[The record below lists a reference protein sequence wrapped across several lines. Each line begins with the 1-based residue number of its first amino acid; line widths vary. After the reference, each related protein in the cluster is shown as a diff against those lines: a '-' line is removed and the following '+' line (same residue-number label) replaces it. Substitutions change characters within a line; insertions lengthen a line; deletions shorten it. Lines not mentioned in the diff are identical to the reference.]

1 MQKTNSYLESKRP
14 KVNMKRIS
22 LSLLTFLFL
31 LSGLCAAPTKTVWQ
45 IGEKNHSASELALS
59 PDKYKEFLANDFG
72 WEDRFYII
80 GLSSPQKDFPYV
92 LPGPADHWGGTS
104 YTAGIRTHV
113 LNILFGMKEVPETD
127 SWKLIIDLLDT
138 HHELPALFK
147 ITINGKSWK
156 YALPKGSG
164 KSIDGDYSQI
174 KPHTIEIP
182 LNAGVIRKGSNSIAL
197 TSLEGSWILFD
208 DIRLMG
214 PDNAELSEANKSVY
228 LRDVKAADFQTT
240 SPAAQPL
247 LVDIEHL
254 SGHPLLEVEVDGK
267 KILEQRLEKGRYIL
281 EAPMPIVKSPKT
293 SHYILSVDG
302 AILDKGMIRRAPHN
316 TITLADYIDTR
327 MGTAHSRW
335 MIAPGPWMPFSMV
348 KLSPD
353 NQDSGWQSGY
363 DPSFESIGTFSHI
376 HEWTMAGLGI
386 MPANGPLKTEIGSQS
401 SLVKGDNSY
410 RSAID
415 KASEETKVG
424 YYKVDLTDYQIKAEL
439 TATSR
444 CGFQRYT
451 YPQDKDARVMID
463 LKIPS
468 EYDYQIVEGSV
479 KQTGARRIEG
489 FSKQLSKNVW
499 SADADQHYTIY
510 FVIEFNKD
518 IKKFGGWHDHT
529 LWKKDTMTAH
539 YPQRFGCYAEFDTTD
554 HPEVMVRSGIS
565 YVDMAGASNNLSN
578 EITEPFG
585 WNFEAVR
592 KHQSDSW
599 NDILNRVRIYSN
611 DYREKVRFYTN
622 LYRAFC
628 RNTFS
633 DADRRWVDATGNI
646 QKLDDPDAVALGCDA
661 FWNTFWN
668 LNQVWNL
675 IAPEWSSRWV
685 KSQLA
690 MYDANGWLAKGP
702 SGMKYIPVMVAEHEI
717 PLLVSTYQM
726 GIRNY
731 DSEKMFR
738 AIVKMQTTPAQRVA
752 NGFAGNRD
760 LKAYLQHQYVPADK
774 GRFSNTLEYSY
785 DDWTVSQLAKALGK
799 EEYYRTFSDRGNW
812 WRNAINPATGYAQMR
827 YSDGEWEKN
836 FDPFKSGANHHY
848 VEGNA
853 WQLTFFVPQNV
864 PALTEIIGKE
874 RFIDRLSWGFKAS
887 EPWRYNAPG
896 DQYWDFPV
904 VQGNQQSMHFAFLF
918 NWAGQPWQTQRWSR
932 SIIDRY
938 YGFDTSNAYLGDED
952 QGQMSAW
959 LVMAALGLFQTDG
972 GCNAEPIY
980 ELGSPLFEKI
990 KIDLGKHFGRGK
1002 QFIIK
1007 ANNPSR
1013 ENKYIQSAKLT
1024 GKKLD
1029 SFKFPA
1035 KELLKGGTLELEMG
1049 NRPNKNWGIK

>member
-1 MQKTNSYLESKRP
+1 
-14 KVNMKRIS
+14 MKRVP
-22 LSLLTFLFL
+22 LSLFTFLFL

-182 LNAGVIRKGSNSIAL
+182 LNSGVIRKGSNSIAL

-214 PDNAELSEANKSVY
+214 PDNAELNEVNKSVY

-240 SPAAQPL
+240 SPVAQPL

-254 SGHPLLEVEVDGK
+254 SGHPLLEVKVDGK

-281 EAPMPIVKSPKT
+281 EAPMPVVKSPKT
-293 SHYILSVDG
+293 SHYIISADG

-401 SLVKGDNSY
+401 SLVKDANSY

-415 KASEETKVG
+415 KTSEETKVG

-499 SADADQHYTIY
+499 SADADQNYTIY

-529 LWKKDTMTAH
+529 LWETDTMTAH

-585 WNFEAVR
+585 WNFEAVH

-599 NDILNRVRIYSN
+599 NNILNRVRIYSN

-633 DADRRWVDATGNI
+633 DADRRWVDAAGNI

-702 SGMKYIPVMVAEHEI
+702 SGMKYIPVMVGEHEI

-731 DSEKMFR
+731 DAEKMFR

-760 LKAYLQHQYVPADK
+760 LETYLQHQYVPADK

-799 EEYYRTFSDRGNW
+799 EEYYRTFSNRGNW
-812 WRNAINPATGYAQMR
+812 WKNAINPATGYAQMR
-827 YSDGEWEKN
+827 YSNGEWEKN

-853 WQLTFFVPQNV
+853 WQLTFLYLRTFPHSPKLSVKS
-864 PALTEIIGKE
+864 L
-874 RFIDRLSWGFKAS
+874 FIDRLSWGFKAS

-959 LVMAALGLFQTDG
+959 FVMAALGLFQTDG
-972 GCNAEPIY
+972 GCNAEPVY

-1007 ANNPSR
+1007 ASNTSR
-1013 ENKYIQSAKLT
+1013 ENKYIQSAKLN
-1024 GKKLD
+1024 GKKLN

-1049 NRPNKNWGIK
+1049 DRPNKNWGIK

>member
-1 MQKTNSYLESKRP
+1 
-14 KVNMKRIS
+14 MKRIP
-22 LSLLTFLFL
+22 LSLFTFLFL

-138 HHELPALFK
+138 HHEFPALFK

-182 LNAGVIRKGSNSIAL
+182 LNSGVIRKGSNSIAL

-214 PDNAELSEANKSVY
+214 PDNAELNEVNKSVY

-240 SPAAQPL
+240 SPVAQPL

-254 SGHPLLEVEVDGK
+254 SGHPLLEVKVDGK

-281 EAPMPIVKSPKT
+281 EAPMPVVKSPKT
-293 SHYILSVDG
+293 SHYIISADG

-401 SLVKGDNSY
+401 SLVKDANSY

-415 KASEETKVG
+415 KTSEETKVG

-468 EYDYQIVEGSV
+468 EYDYQIVEGSI

-499 SADADQHYTIY
+499 SADADQNYTIY

-529 LWKKDTMTAH
+529 LWETDTMTAS

-578 EITEPFG
+578 EIMEPFG

-599 NDILNRVRIYSN
+599 NNILNRVRIYSN

-633 DADRRWVDATGNI
+633 DADRRWVDAAGNI

-731 DSEKMFR
+731 DAEKMFR

-760 LKAYLQHQYVPADK
+760 LETYLQHQYVPADK

-799 EEYYRTFSDRGNW
+799 EEYYRTFSNRGNW
-812 WRNAINPATGYAQMR
+812 WKNAINPATGYAQMR
-827 YSDGEWEKN
+827 YSNGEWKRTLIRSNQE
-836 FDPFKSGANHHY
+836 
-848 VEGNA
+848 
-853 WQLTFFVPQNV
+853 LT
-864 PALTEIIGKE
+864 II
-874 RFIDRLSWGFKAS
+874 
-887 EPWRYNAPG
+887 
-896 DQYWDFPV
+896 
-904 VQGNQQSMHFAFLF
+904 M
-918 NWAGQPWQTQRWSR
+918 
-932 SIIDRY
+932 
-938 YGFDTSNAYLGDED
+938 
-952 QGQMSAW
+952 
-959 LVMAALGLFQTDG
+959 
-972 GCNAEPIY
+972 
-980 ELGSPLFEKI
+980 
-990 KIDLGKHFGRGK
+990 
-1002 QFIIK
+1002 
-1007 ANNPSR
+1007 
-1013 ENKYIQSAKLT
+1013 
-1024 GKKLD
+1024 
-1029 SFKFPA
+1029 
-1035 KELLKGGTLELEMG
+1035 
-1049 NRPNKNWGIK
+1049 

>member
-1 MQKTNSYLESKRP
+1 
-14 KVNMKRIS
+14 MKRIP
-22 LSLLTFLFL
+22 LSLFTFLFL

-214 PDNAELSEANKSVY
+214 PDNAELNEVNKSVY

-240 SPAAQPL
+240 SPVAQPL

-254 SGHPLLEVEVDGK
+254 SGHPLLGVEVDGK

-281 EAPMPIVKSPKT
+281 EAPMPVVKSPKT
-293 SHYILSVDG
+293 SHYIISADG
-302 AILDKGMIRRAPHN
+302 TILDKGMIRRAPHN

-401 SLVKGDNSY
+401 SLVKGANSY

-415 KASEETKVG
+415 ETSEETKVG

-499 SADADQHYTIY
+499 SADADQNYTIY

-529 LWKKDTMTAH
+529 LWETDTMTAR
-539 YPQRFGCYAEFDTTD
+539 YPHRFGCYAEFDTTD

-599 NDILNRVRIYSN
+599 NNILNRVRIYSN

-633 DADRRWVDATGNI
+633 DADRRWVDAAGNI

-731 DSEKMFR
+731 DAEKMFR

-760 LKAYLQHQYVPADK
+760 LETYLQHQYVPADK

-812 WRNAINPATGYAQMR
+812 WKNAINPATGYAQMR
-827 YSDGEWEKN
+827 YSNGEWEKN

-853 WQLTFFVPQNV
+853 WQLTFFVPQDV
-864 PALTEIIGKE
+864 PALTEFIGKE

-959 LVMAALGLFQTDG
+959 FVMAALGLFQTDG
-972 GCNAEPIY
+972 GCNAEPVY

-1007 ANNPSR
+1007 ASNTSR
-1013 ENKYIQSAKLT
+1013 ENKYIQSAKLN
-1024 GKKLD
+1024 GKKLS

>member
-1 MQKTNSYLESKRP
+1 
-14 KVNMKRIS
+14 
-22 LSLLTFLFL
+22 
-31 LSGLCAAPTKTVWQ
+31 
-45 IGEKNHSASELALS
+45 
-59 PDKYKEFLANDFG
+59 
-72 WEDRFYII
+72 
-80 GLSSPQKDFPYV
+80 
-92 LPGPADHWGGTS
+92 
-104 YTAGIRTHV
+104 
-113 LNILFGMKEVPETD
+113 MKEVPETD

-138 HHELPALFK
+138 HHEFPALFK

-182 LNAGVIRKGSNSIAL
+182 LNSGVIRKGSNSIAL

-214 PDNAELSEANKSVY
+214 PDNAELNEVNKSVY

-240 SPAAQPL
+240 SPVAQPL

-254 SGHPLLEVEVDGK
+254 SGHPLLEVKVDGK

-281 EAPMPIVKSPKT
+281 EAPMPVVKSPKT
-293 SHYILSVDG
+293 SHYIISADG

-401 SLVKGDNSY
+401 SLVKDANSY

-415 KASEETKVG
+415 KTSEETKVG

-468 EYDYQIVEGSV
+468 EYDYQIVEGSI

-499 SADADQHYTIY
+499 SADADQNYTIY

-529 LWKKDTMTAH
+529 LWETDTMTAS

-599 NDILNRVRIYSN
+599 NNILNRVRIYSN

-633 DADRRWVDATGNI
+633 DADRRWVDAAGNI

-731 DSEKMFR
+731 DAEKMFR

-760 LKAYLQHQYVPADK
+760 LETYLQHQYVPADK

-799 EEYYRTFSDRGNW
+799 EEYYRTFSNRGNW
-812 WRNAINPATGYAQMR
+812 WKNAINPATGYAQMR
-827 YSDGEWEKN
+827 YSNGEWEKN

-874 RFIDRLSWGFKAS
+874 LFIDRLSWGFKAS

-959 LVMAALGLFQTDG
+959 FVMAALGLFQTDG
-972 GCNAEPIY
+972 GCNAEPVY

-1007 ANNPSR
+1007 AINTSR
-1013 ENKYIQSAKLT
+1013 ENKYIQSAKLN
-1024 GKKLD
+1024 GKKLN

>member
-1 MQKTNSYLESKRP
+1 
-14 KVNMKRIS
+14 MKRIP
-22 LSLLTFLFL
+22 LSLFTFLFL

-214 PDNAELSEANKSVY
+214 PDNAELNEVNKSVY

-240 SPAAQPL
+240 SPVAQPL

-254 SGHPLLEVEVDGK
+254 SGHPLLGVEVDGK

-281 EAPMPIVKSPKT
+281 EAPMPVVKSPKT
-293 SHYILSVDG
+293 SHYIISADG
-302 AILDKGMIRRAPHN
+302 TILDKGMIRRATHN

-401 SLVKGDNSY
+401 SLVKGANSY

-415 KASEETKVG
+415 ETSEETKVG

-499 SADADQHYTIY
+499 SADADQNYTIY

-529 LWKKDTMTAH
+529 LWETDTMTAR
-539 YPQRFGCYAEFDTTD
+539 YPHRFGCYAEFDTTD

-599 NDILNRVRIYSN
+599 NNILNRVRIYSN

-633 DADRRWVDATGNI
+633 DADRRWVDAAGNI

-731 DSEKMFR
+731 DAEKMFR

-760 LKAYLQHQYVPADK
+760 LETYLQHQYVPADK

-812 WRNAINPATGYAQMR
+812 RKNAINPATGYAQMR
-827 YSDGEWEKN
+827 YSNGEWEKN

-853 WQLTFFVPQNV
+853 WQLTFFVPQDV
-864 PALTEIIGKE
+864 PALTEFIGKE

-959 LVMAALGLFQTDG
+959 FVMAALGLFQTDG
-972 GCNAEPIY
+972 GCNAEPVY

-1007 ANNPSR
+1007 ASNTSR
-1013 ENKYIQSAKLT
+1013 ENKYIQSAKLN
-1024 GKKLD
+1024 GKKLN

>member
-1 MQKTNSYLESKRP
+1 
-14 KVNMKRIS
+14 
-22 LSLLTFLFL
+22 
-31 LSGLCAAPTKTVWQ
+31 
-45 IGEKNHSASELALS
+45 
-59 PDKYKEFLANDFG
+59 
-72 WEDRFYII
+72 
-80 GLSSPQKDFPYV
+80 
-92 LPGPADHWGGTS
+92 
-104 YTAGIRTHV
+104 
-113 LNILFGMKEVPETD
+113 MKEVPETD

-138 HHELPALFK
+138 HHEFPALFK

-182 LNAGVIRKGSNSIAL
+182 LNSGVIRKGSNSIAL

-214 PDNAELSEANKSVY
+214 PDNAELNEVNKSVY

-240 SPAAQPL
+240 SPVAQPL

-254 SGHPLLEVEVDGK
+254 SGHPLLEVKVDGK

-281 EAPMPIVKSPKT
+281 EAPMPVVKSPKT
-293 SHYILSVDG
+293 SHYIISADG

-401 SLVKGDNSY
+401 SLVKDANSY

-415 KASEETKVG
+415 KTSEETKVG

-468 EYDYQIVEGSV
+468 EYDYQIVEGSI

-499 SADADQHYTIY
+499 SADADQNYTIY

-529 LWKKDTMTAH
+529 LWETDTMTAS

-599 NDILNRVRIYSN
+599 NNILNRVRIYSN

-633 DADRRWVDATGNI
+633 DADCRWVDAAGNI

-731 DSEKMFR
+731 DAEKMFR

-760 LKAYLQHQYVPADK
+760 LETYLQHQYVPADK

-799 EEYYRTFSDRGNW
+799 EEYYRTFSNRGNW
-812 WRNAINPATGYAQMR
+812 WKNAINPATGYAQMR
-827 YSDGEWEKN
+827 YSNGEWEKN

-874 RFIDRLSWGFKAS
+874 LFIDRLSWGFKAS

-959 LVMAALGLFQTDG
+959 FVMAALGLFQTDG
-972 GCNAEPIY
+972 GCNAEPVY

-1007 ANNPSR
+1007 AINTSR
-1013 ENKYIQSAKLT
+1013 ENKYIQSAKLN
-1024 GKKLD
+1024 GKKLS

>member
-1 MQKTNSYLESKRP
+1 
-14 KVNMKRIS
+14 
-22 LSLLTFLFL
+22 
-31 LSGLCAAPTKTVWQ
+31 
-45 IGEKNHSASELALS
+45 
-59 PDKYKEFLANDFG
+59 
-72 WEDRFYII
+72 
-80 GLSSPQKDFPYV
+80 
-92 LPGPADHWGGTS
+92 
-104 YTAGIRTHV
+104 
-113 LNILFGMKEVPETD
+113 
-127 SWKLIIDLLDT
+127 
-138 HHELPALFK
+138 
-147 ITINGKSWK
+147 
-156 YALPKGSG
+156 
-164 KSIDGDYSQI
+164 
-174 KPHTIEIP
+174 
-182 LNAGVIRKGSNSIAL
+182 
-197 TSLEGSWILFD
+197 
-208 DIRLMG
+208 
-214 PDNAELSEANKSVY
+214 
-228 LRDVKAADFQTT
+228 
-240 SPAAQPL
+240 
-247 LVDIEHL
+247 
-254 SGHPLLEVEVDGK
+254 
-267 KILEQRLEKGRYIL
+267 
-281 EAPMPIVKSPKT
+281 MPVVKSPKT
-293 SHYILSVDG
+293 SHYIISADG

-401 SLVKGDNSY
+401 SLVKDANSY

-415 KASEETKVG
+415 KTSEETKVG

-499 SADADQHYTIY
+499 SADADQNYTIY

-529 LWKKDTMTAH
+529 LWETDTMTAH

-585 WNFEAVR
+585 WNFEAVH

-599 NDILNRVRIYSN
+599 NNILNRVRIYSN

-633 DADRRWVDATGNI
+633 DADRRWVDAAGNI

-702 SGMKYIPVMVAEHEI
+702 SGMKYIPVMVGEHEI

-731 DSEKMFR
+731 DAEKMFR

-760 LKAYLQHQYVPADK
+760 LETYLQHQYVPADK

-799 EEYYRTFSDRGNW
+799 EEYYRTFSNRGNW
-812 WRNAINPATGYAQMR
+812 WKNAINPATGYAQMR
-827 YSDGEWEKN
+827 YSNGEWEKN

-874 RFIDRLSWGFKAS
+874 LFIDRLSWGFKAS

-959 LVMAALGLFQTDG
+959 FVMAALGLFQTDG
-972 GCNAEPIY
+972 GCNAEPVY

-1007 ANNPSR
+1007 ASNTSR
-1013 ENKYIQSAKLT
+1013 ENKYIQSAKLN
-1024 GKKLD
+1024 GKKLN

-1049 NRPNKNWGIK
+1049 DRPNKNWGIK

>member
-1 MQKTNSYLESKRP
+1 
-14 KVNMKRIS
+14 MKRIP
-22 LSLLTFLFL
+22 LSLFTFLFL

-138 HHELPALFK
+138 HHEFPALFK

-182 LNAGVIRKGSNSIAL
+182 LNSGVIRKGSNSIAL

-214 PDNAELSEANKSVY
+214 PDNAELNEVNKSVY

-240 SPAAQPL
+240 SPVAQPL

-254 SGHPLLEVEVDGK
+254 SGHPLLEVKVDGK

-281 EAPMPIVKSPKT
+281 EAPMPVVKSPKT
-293 SHYILSVDG
+293 SHYIISADG

-401 SLVKGDNSY
+401 SLVKDANSY

-415 KASEETKVG
+415 KTSEETKVG

-468 EYDYQIVEGSV
+468 EYDYQIVEGSI

-499 SADADQHYTIY
+499 SADADQNYTIY

-529 LWKKDTMTAH
+529 LWETDTMTAS

-599 NDILNRVRIYSN
+599 NNILNRVRIYSN

-633 DADRRWVDATGNI
+633 DADCRWVDAAGNI

-731 DSEKMFR
+731 DAEKMFR

-760 LKAYLQHQYVPADK
+760 LETYLQHQYVPADK

-799 EEYYRTFSDRGNW
+799 EEYYRTFSNRGNW
-812 WRNAINPATGYAQMR
+812 WKNAINPATGYAQMR
-827 YSDGEWEKN
+827 YSNGEWEKN

-874 RFIDRLSWGFKAS
+874 LFIDRLSWGFKAS
-887 EPWRYNAPG
+887 EPW
-896 DQYWDFPV
+896 
-904 VQGNQQSMHFAFLF
+904 
-918 NWAGQPWQTQRWSR
+918 
-932 SIIDRY
+932 SIMPRE
-938 YGFDTSNAYLGDED
+938 TSIGT
-952 QGQMSAW
+952 
-959 LVMAALGLFQTDG
+959 FQ
-972 GCNAEPIY
+972 
-980 ELGSPLFEKI
+980 
-990 KIDLGKHFGRGK
+990 
-1002 QFIIK
+1002 
-1007 ANNPSR
+1007 
-1013 ENKYIQSAKLT
+1013 
-1024 GKKLD
+1024 
-1029 SFKFPA
+1029 
-1035 KELLKGGTLELEMG
+1035 
-1049 NRPNKNWGIK
+1049 

>member
-1 MQKTNSYLESKRP
+1 
-14 KVNMKRIS
+14 MKRIP
-22 LSLLTFLFL
+22 LSLFTFLFL

-45 IGEKNHSASELALS
+45 IGKKNHSASELALS

-182 LNAGVIRKGSNSIAL
+182 LNSGVIRKGSNSIAL

-214 PDNAELSEANKSVY
+214 PDNAELNEVNKSVY

-240 SPAAQPL
+240 SPVAQPL

-281 EAPMPIVKSPKT
+281 EAPMPVVKSPKT
-293 SHYILSVDG
+293 SHYIISADG
-302 AILDKGMIRRAPHN
+302 TILDKGMIRRAPHN
-316 TITLADYIDTR
+316 TITLADYINTR

-401 SLVKGDNSY
+401 SLVKGANSY

-415 KASEETKVG
+415 KTSEETKVG

-468 EYDYQIVEGSV
+468 EYDYQIVEGSI

-499 SADADQHYTIY
+499 SADADQNYTIY

-529 LWKKDTMTAH
+529 LWETDTMTAS

-599 NDILNRVRIYSN
+599 NNILNKVRIYSN

-633 DADRRWVDATGNI
+633 DADRRWVDAAGNI

-731 DSEKMFR
+731 DAEKMFR

-760 LKAYLQHQYVPADK
+760 MEAYLQHQYVPADK

-812 WRNAINPATGYAQMR
+812 WKNAINPATGYAQMR
-827 YSDGEWEKN
+827 YSNGEWEKN

-853 WQLTFFVPQNV
+853 WQLTFFVPQDV
-864 PALTEIIGKE
+864 PALTEFIGKE

-959 LVMAALGLFQTDG
+959 FVMAALGLFQTDG
-972 GCNAEPIY
+972 GCNAEPVY

-1007 ANNPSR
+1007 AINTSR
-1013 ENKYIQSAKLT
+1013 ENKYIQSAKLN
-1024 GKKLD
+1024 GKKLS

>member
-1 MQKTNSYLESKRP
+1 M
-14 KVNMKRIS
+14 
-22 LSLLTFLFL
+22 
-31 LSGLCAAPTKTVWQ
+31 
-45 IGEKNHSASELALS
+45 
-59 PDKYKEFLANDFG
+59 
-72 WEDRFYII
+72 
-80 GLSSPQKDFPYV
+80 
-92 LPGPADHWGGTS
+92 
-104 YTAGIRTHV
+104 
-113 LNILFGMKEVPETD
+113 
-127 SWKLIIDLLDT
+127 
-138 HHELPALFK
+138 
-147 ITINGKSWK
+147 
-156 YALPKGSG
+156 
-164 KSIDGDYSQI
+164 SQI

-182 LNAGVIRKGSNSIAL
+182 LNSGVIRKGSNSIAL

-214 PDNAELSEANKSVY
+214 PDNAELNEVNKSVY

-240 SPAAQPL
+240 SPVAQPL

-254 SGHPLLEVEVDGK
+254 SGHPLLEVKVDGK

-281 EAPMPIVKSPKT
+281 EAPMPVVKSPKT
-293 SHYILSVDG
+293 SHYIISADG

-401 SLVKGDNSY
+401 SLVKDANSY

-415 KASEETKVG
+415 KTSEETKVG

-499 SADADQHYTIY
+499 SADADQNYTIY

-529 LWKKDTMTAH
+529 LWETDTMTAH

-585 WNFEAVR
+585 WNFEAVH

-599 NDILNRVRIYSN
+599 NNILNRVRIYSN

-633 DADRRWVDATGNI
+633 DADRRWVDAAGNI

-702 SGMKYIPVMVAEHEI
+702 SGMKYIPVMVGEHEI

-731 DSEKMFR
+731 DAEKMFR

-760 LKAYLQHQYVPADK
+760 LETYLQHQYVPADK

-799 EEYYRTFSDRGNW
+799 EEYYRTFSNRGNW
-812 WRNAINPATGYAQMR
+812 WKNAINPATGYAQMR
-827 YSDGEWEKN
+827 YSNGEWEKN

-874 RFIDRLSWGFKAS
+874 LFIDRLSWGFKAS

-959 LVMAALGLFQTDG
+959 FVMAALGLFQTDG
-972 GCNAEPIY
+972 GCNAEPVY

-1007 ANNPSR
+1007 ASNTSR
-1013 ENKYIQSAKLT
+1013 ENKYIQSAKLN
-1024 GKKLD
+1024 GKKLN

-1049 NRPNKNWGIK
+1049 DRPNKNWGIK

>member
-1 MQKTNSYLESKRP
+1 
-14 KVNMKRIS
+14 MKRIP
-22 LSLLTFLFL
+22 LSLFTFLFL

-138 HHELPALFK
+138 HHEFPALFK

-182 LNAGVIRKGSNSIAL
+182 LNSGVIRKGSNSIAL

-214 PDNAELSEANKSVY
+214 PDNAELNEVNKSVY

-240 SPAAQPL
+240 SPVAQPL

-254 SGHPLLEVEVDGK
+254 SGHPLLEVKVDGK

-281 EAPMPIVKSPKT
+281 EAPMPVVKSPKT
-293 SHYILSVDG
+293 SHYIISADG

-401 SLVKGDNSY
+401 SLVKDANSY

-415 KASEETKVG
+415 KTSEETKVG

-468 EYDYQIVEGSV
+468 EYDYQIVEGSI

-499 SADADQHYTIY
+499 SADADQNYTIY

-529 LWKKDTMTAH
+529 LWETDTMTAS

-599 NDILNRVRIYSN
+599 NNILNRVRIYSN

-633 DADRRWVDATGNI
+633 DADCRWVDAAGNI

-731 DSEKMFR
+731 DAEKMFR

-760 LKAYLQHQYVPADK
+760 LETYLQHQYVPADK

-799 EEYYRTFSDRGNW
+799 EEYYRTFSNRGNW
-812 WRNAINPATGYAQMR
+812 WKNAINPATGYAQMR
-827 YSDGEWEKN
+827 YSNGEWEKN

-874 RFIDRLSWGFKAS
+874 LFIDRLS
-887 EPWRYNAPG
+887 
-896 DQYWDFPV
+896 
-904 VQGNQQSMHFAFLF
+904 
-918 NWAGQPWQTQRWSR
+918 
-932 SIIDRY
+932 
-938 YGFDTSNAYLGDED
+938 
-952 QGQMSAW
+952 
-959 LVMAALGLFQTDG
+959 
-972 GCNAEPIY
+972 
-980 ELGSPLFEKI
+980 
-990 KIDLGKHFGRGK
+990 
-1002 QFIIK
+1002 
-1007 ANNPSR
+1007 
-1013 ENKYIQSAKLT
+1013 
-1024 GKKLD
+1024 
-1029 SFKFPA
+1029 
-1035 KELLKGGTLELEMG
+1035 
-1049 NRPNKNWGIK
+1049 

>member
-1 MQKTNSYLESKRP
+1 
-14 KVNMKRIS
+14 MKRIP
-22 LSLLTFLFL
+22 LSLFTFLFL
-31 LSGLCAAPTKTVWQ
+31 LSGLYAAPTKTVWQ

-138 HHELPALFK
+138 HHEFPALFK

-182 LNAGVIRKGSNSIAL
+182 LNSGVIRKGSNSIAL

-214 PDNAELSEANKSVY
+214 PDNAELNEVNKSVY

-240 SPAAQPL
+240 SPVAQPL

-254 SGHPLLEVEVDGK
+254 SGHPLLEVKVDGK

-281 EAPMPIVKSPKT
+281 EAPMPVVKSHKK
-293 SHYILSVDG
+293 SQHIISADG
-302 AILDKGMIRRAPHN
+302 AILEKRMIRRAPHN

-401 SLVKGDNSY
+401 SLVKDANSY

-415 KASEETKVG
+415 KTSEETKVG

-468 EYDYQIVEGSV
+468 EYDYQLVEGSV

-499 SADADQHYTIY
+499 SADADQNYTIY

-529 LWKKDTMTAH
+529 LWETDTMTAH

-599 NDILNRVRIYSN
+599 NNILNRVRIYSN

-633 DADRRWVDATGNI
+633 DADRRWVDAAGNI
-646 QKLDDPDAVALGCDA
+646 QKLDDPDAIALGCDA

-702 SGMKYIPVMVAEHEI
+702 SGMKYIPVMVGEHEI

-731 DSEKMFR
+731 DAEKMFR

-760 LKAYLQHQYVPADK
+760 LETYLQHQYVPADK

-812 WRNAINPATGYAQMR
+812 WKNAINPATGYAQMR
-827 YSDGEWEKN
+827 YSNGEWEKN

-853 WQLTFFVPQNV
+853 WQLTFFVPQDV
-864 PALTEIIGKE
+864 PALTEIIGKK

-918 NWAGQPWQTQRWSR
+918 NWAGQPWQTQQWSR

-959 LVMAALGLFQTDG
+959 FVMAALGLFQTDG
-972 GCNAEPIY
+972 GCNAEPVY

-1007 ANNPSR
+1007 ASNTSR
-1013 ENKYIQSAKLT
+1013 ENKYIQSAKLN
-1024 GKKLD
+1024 GKKLN

-1049 NRPNKNWGIK
+1049 DRPNKNWGIK

>member
-1 MQKTNSYLESKRP
+1 
-14 KVNMKRIS
+14 
-22 LSLLTFLFL
+22 
-31 LSGLCAAPTKTVWQ
+31 
-45 IGEKNHSASELALS
+45 
-59 PDKYKEFLANDFG
+59 
-72 WEDRFYII
+72 
-80 GLSSPQKDFPYV
+80 
-92 LPGPADHWGGTS
+92 
-104 YTAGIRTHV
+104 
-113 LNILFGMKEVPETD
+113 
-127 SWKLIIDLLDT
+127 
-138 HHELPALFK
+138 
-147 ITINGKSWK
+147 
-156 YALPKGSG
+156 
-164 KSIDGDYSQI
+164 
-174 KPHTIEIP
+174 
-182 LNAGVIRKGSNSIAL
+182 
-197 TSLEGSWILFD
+197 
-208 DIRLMG
+208 
-214 PDNAELSEANKSVY
+214 
-228 LRDVKAADFQTT
+228 
-240 SPAAQPL
+240 
-247 LVDIEHL
+247 
-254 SGHPLLEVEVDGK
+254 
-267 KILEQRLEKGRYIL
+267 
-281 EAPMPIVKSPKT
+281 MPVVKSPKT
-293 SHYILSVDG
+293 SHYIISADG

-401 SLVKGDNSY
+401 SLVKDANSY

-415 KASEETKVG
+415 KTSEETKVG

-499 SADADQHYTIY
+499 SADADQNYTIY

-529 LWKKDTMTAH
+529 LWETDTMTAH

-599 NDILNRVRIYSN
+599 NNILNRVRIYSN
-611 DYREKVRFYTN
+611 DYREKARFYTN

-633 DADRRWVDATGNI
+633 DADRRWVDAAGNI

-702 SGMKYIPVMVAEHEI
+702 SGMKYIPVMVGEHEI

-731 DSEKMFR
+731 DAEKMFR

-760 LKAYLQHQYVPADK
+760 LETYLQHQYVPADK

-812 WRNAINPATGYAQMR
+812 WKNAINPATGYAQMR
-827 YSDGEWEKN
+827 YSNGEWEKN

-853 WQLTFFVPQNV
+853 WQLTFFVPQDV
-864 PALTEIIGKE
+864 PALTEIIGKK

-918 NWAGQPWQTQRWSR
+918 NWAGQPWQTQQWSR

-959 LVMAALGLFQTDG
+959 FVMAALGLFQTDG
-972 GCNAEPIY
+972 GCNAEPVY

-1007 ANNPSR
+1007 ASNTSR
-1013 ENKYIQSAKLT
+1013 ENKYIQSAKLN
-1024 GKKLD
+1024 GKKLN

-1049 NRPNKNWGIK
+1049 DRPNKNWGIK

>member
-1 MQKTNSYLESKRP
+1 
-14 KVNMKRIS
+14 MKRIP
-22 LSLLTFLFL
+22 LSLFTFLFL

-138 HHELPALFK
+138 HHEFPALFK

-182 LNAGVIRKGSNSIAL
+182 LNSGVIRKGSNSIAL

-214 PDNAELSEANKSVY
+214 PDNAELNEVNKSVY

-240 SPAAQPL
+240 SPVAQPL

-254 SGHPLLEVEVDGK
+254 SGHPLLKVEVDGK

-281 EAPMPIVKSPKT
+281 EAPMPVVKSPKT
-293 SHYILSVDG
+293 SHYIISADG
-302 AILDKGMIRRAPHN
+302 TILDKGMIRRAPHN

-401 SLVKGDNSY
+401 SLVKGANSY

-415 KASEETKVG
+415 KTSEETKVG

-439 TATSR
+439 TATYR

-451 YPQDKDARVMID
+451 YPQDKDARIMID

-468 EYDYQIVEGSV
+468 EYDYQIVEGSI

-499 SADADQHYTIY
+499 SADADQNYTIY

-529 LWKKDTMTAH
+529 LWETDTMTAS

-599 NDILNRVRIYSN
+599 NNILNRVRIYSN

-633 DADRRWVDATGNI
+633 DADCRWVDAAGNI

-731 DSEKMFR
+731 DAEKMFR

-760 LKAYLQHQYVPADK
+760 LETYLQHQYVPADK

-799 EEYYRTFSDRGNW
+799 EEYYRTFSNRGNW
-812 WRNAINPATGYAQMR
+812 WKNAINPATGYAQMR
-827 YSDGEWEKN
+827 YSNGEWEKN

-853 WQLTFFVPQNV
+853 WQLTFLYLRTFPHSPKLSVKSSSSTGCHGDSKPV
-864 PALTEIIGKE
+864 SHGGIMPRETSIG
-874 RFIDRLSWGFKAS
+874 
-887 EPWRYNAPG
+887 
-896 DQYWDFPV
+896 
-904 VQGNQQSMHFAFLF
+904 
-918 NWAGQPWQTQRWSR
+918 T
-932 SIIDRY
+932 
-938 YGFDTSNAYLGDED
+938 
-952 QGQMSAW
+952 
-959 LVMAALGLFQTDG
+959 FQ
-972 GCNAEPIY
+972 
-980 ELGSPLFEKI
+980 
-990 KIDLGKHFGRGK
+990 
-1002 QFIIK
+1002 
-1007 ANNPSR
+1007 
-1013 ENKYIQSAKLT
+1013 
-1024 GKKLD
+1024 
-1029 SFKFPA
+1029 
-1035 KELLKGGTLELEMG
+1035 
-1049 NRPNKNWGIK
+1049 

>member
-1 MQKTNSYLESKRP
+1 
-14 KVNMKRIS
+14 
-22 LSLLTFLFL
+22 
-31 LSGLCAAPTKTVWQ
+31 
-45 IGEKNHSASELALS
+45 
-59 PDKYKEFLANDFG
+59 
-72 WEDRFYII
+72 
-80 GLSSPQKDFPYV
+80 
-92 LPGPADHWGGTS
+92 
-104 YTAGIRTHV
+104 
-113 LNILFGMKEVPETD
+113 
-127 SWKLIIDLLDT
+127 
-138 HHELPALFK
+138 
-147 ITINGKSWK
+147 
-156 YALPKGSG
+156 
-164 KSIDGDYSQI
+164 
-174 KPHTIEIP
+174 
-182 LNAGVIRKGSNSIAL
+182 
-197 TSLEGSWILFD
+197 
-208 DIRLMG
+208 MG
-214 PDNAELSEANKSVY
+214 PDNAELNEVNKSVY

-240 SPAAQPL
+240 SPVAQPL
-247 LVDIEHL
+247 LVDIEH
-254 SGHPLLEVEVDGK
+254 PLLEVKVDGK

-281 EAPMPIVKSPKT
+281 EAPMPVVKSPKT
-293 SHYILSVDG
+293 SHYIISADG

-401 SLVKGDNSY
+401 SLVKDANSY

-415 KASEETKVG
+415 KTSEETKVG

-499 SADADQHYTIY
+499 SADADQNYTIY

-529 LWKKDTMTAH
+529 LWETDTMTAH

-585 WNFEAVR
+585 WNFEAVH

-599 NDILNRVRIYSN
+599 NNILNRVRIYSN

-633 DADRRWVDATGNI
+633 DADRRWVDAAGNI

-702 SGMKYIPVMVAEHEI
+702 SGMKYIPVMVGEHEI

-731 DSEKMFR
+731 DAEKMFR

-760 LKAYLQHQYVPADK
+760 LETYLQHQYVPADK

-799 EEYYRTFSDRGNW
+799 EEYYRTFSNRGNW
-812 WRNAINPATGYAQMR
+812 WKNAINPATGYAQMR
-827 YSDGEWEKN
+827 YSNGEWEKN

-874 RFIDRLSWGFKAS
+874 LFIDRLSWGFKAS

-959 LVMAALGLFQTDG
+959 FVMAALGLFQTDG
-972 GCNAEPIY
+972 GCNAEPVY

-1007 ANNPSR
+1007 ASNTSR
-1013 ENKYIQSAKLT
+1013 ENKYIQSAKLN
-1024 GKKLD
+1024 GKKLN

-1049 NRPNKNWGIK
+1049 DRPNKNWGIK

>member
-1 MQKTNSYLESKRP
+1 
-14 KVNMKRIS
+14 
-22 LSLLTFLFL
+22 
-31 LSGLCAAPTKTVWQ
+31 
-45 IGEKNHSASELALS
+45 
-59 PDKYKEFLANDFG
+59 
-72 WEDRFYII
+72 
-80 GLSSPQKDFPYV
+80 
-92 LPGPADHWGGTS
+92 
-104 YTAGIRTHV
+104 
-113 LNILFGMKEVPETD
+113 
-127 SWKLIIDLLDT
+127 
-138 HHELPALFK
+138 
-147 ITINGKSWK
+147 
-156 YALPKGSG
+156 
-164 KSIDGDYSQI
+164 
-174 KPHTIEIP
+174 
-182 LNAGVIRKGSNSIAL
+182 
-197 TSLEGSWILFD
+197 
-208 DIRLMG
+208 MG
-214 PDNAELSEANKSVY
+214 PDNAELNEVNKSVY

-240 SPAAQPL
+240 SPVAQPL

-254 SGHPLLEVEVDGK
+254 SGHPLLGVEVDGK

-281 EAPMPIVKSPKT
+281 EAPMPVVKSPKT
-293 SHYILSVDG
+293 SHYIISADG
-302 AILDKGMIRRAPHN
+302 TILDKGMIRRAPHN

-401 SLVKGDNSY
+401 SLVKGANSY

-415 KASEETKVG
+415 ETSEETKVG

-499 SADADQHYTIY
+499 SADADQNYTIY

-529 LWKKDTMTAH
+529 LWETDTMTAR
-539 YPQRFGCYAEFDTTD
+539 YPHRFGCYAEFDTTD

-599 NDILNRVRIYSN
+599 NNILNRVRIYSN

-633 DADRRWVDATGNI
+633 DADRRWVDAAGNI

-702 SGMKYIPVMVAEHEI
+702 SGMKYIPVMVGEHEI

-731 DSEKMFR
+731 DAEKMFR

-760 LKAYLQHQYVPADK
+760 LETYLQHQYVPADK

-812 WRNAINPATGYAQMR
+812 WKNAINPATGYAQMR
-827 YSDGEWEKN
+827 YSNGEWEKN

-853 WQLTFFVPQNV
+853 WQLTFFVPQDV
-864 PALTEIIGKE
+864 PALTEFIGKE

-959 LVMAALGLFQTDG
+959 FVMAALGLFQTDG
-972 GCNAEPIY
+972 GCNAEPVY

-1007 ANNPSR
+1007 ASNTSR
-1013 ENKYIQSAKLT
+1013 ENKYIQSAKLN
-1024 GKKLD
+1024 GKKLN

>member
-1 MQKTNSYLESKRP
+1 
-14 KVNMKRIS
+14 MKRIP
-22 LSLLTFLFL
+22 LSLFTFLFL

-182 LNAGVIRKGSNSIAL
+182 LNSGVIRKGSNSIAL

-214 PDNAELSEANKSVY
+214 PDNAELNEVNKSVY

-240 SPAAQPL
+240 SPVAQPL

-254 SGHPLLEVEVDGK
+254 SGHPLLEVKVDGK

-281 EAPMPIVKSPKT
+281 EAPMPVVKSPKT
-293 SHYILSVDG
+293 SHYIISADG

-401 SLVKGDNSY
+401 SLVKDANSY

-415 KASEETKVG
+415 KTSEETKVG

-499 SADADQHYTIY
+499 SADADQNYTIY

-529 LWKKDTMTAH
+529 LWETDTMTAH

-599 NDILNRVRIYSN
+599 NNILNRVRIYSN

-633 DADRRWVDATGNI
+633 DADRRWVDAAGNI

-702 SGMKYIPVMVAEHEI
+702 SGMKYIPVMVGEHEI

-731 DSEKMFR
+731 DAEKMFR

-760 LKAYLQHQYVPADK
+760 LETYLQHQYVPADK

-812 WRNAINPATGYAQMR
+812 WKNAINPATGYAQMR
-827 YSDGEWEKN
+827 YSNGEW
-836 FDPFKSGANHHY
+836 
-848 VEGNA
+848 
-853 WQLTFFVPQNV
+853 
-864 PALTEIIGKE
+864 
-874 RFIDRLSWGFKAS
+874 
-887 EPWRYNAPG
+887 
-896 DQYWDFPV
+896 
-904 VQGNQQSMHFAFLF
+904 
-918 NWAGQPWQTQRWSR
+918 
-932 SIIDRY
+932 
-938 YGFDTSNAYLGDED
+938 
-952 QGQMSAW
+952 
-959 LVMAALGLFQTDG
+959 
-972 GCNAEPIY
+972 
-980 ELGSPLFEKI
+980 
-990 KIDLGKHFGRGK
+990 
-1002 QFIIK
+1002 
-1007 ANNPSR
+1007 
-1013 ENKYIQSAKLT
+1013 
-1024 GKKLD
+1024 
-1029 SFKFPA
+1029 
-1035 KELLKGGTLELEMG
+1035 
-1049 NRPNKNWGIK
+1049 

>member
-1 MQKTNSYLESKRP
+1 
-14 KVNMKRIS
+14 MKRIP
-22 LSLLTFLFL
+22 LSLFTFLFL

-138 HHELPALFK
+138 HHEFPALFK

-156 YALPKGSG
+156 YVLPKGSG

-182 LNAGVIRKGSNSIAL
+182 LNSGVIRKGSNSIAL

-214 PDNAELSEANKSVY
+214 PDNAELNEVNKSVY

-240 SPAAQPL
+240 SPVAQPL

-254 SGHPLLEVEVDGK
+254 SGHPLLEVKVDGK

-281 EAPMPIVKSPKT
+281 EAPMPVVKSPKT
-293 SHYILSVDG
+293 SHYIISADG

-401 SLVKGDNSY
+401 SLVKDANSY

-415 KASEETKVG
+415 KTSEETKVG

-468 EYDYQIVEGSV
+468 EYDYQIVEGSI

-499 SADADQHYTIY
+499 SADADQNYTIY

-529 LWKKDTMTAH
+529 LWETDTMTAS

-554 HPEVMVRSGIS
+554 YPEVMVRSGIS

-599 NDILNRVRIYSN
+599 NNILNRVRIYSN
-611 DYREKVRFYTN
+611 DYREKARFYTN

-633 DADRRWVDATGNI
+633 DADRRWVDAAGNI

-731 DSEKMFR
+731 DAEKMFR
-738 AIVKMQTTPAQRVA
+738 AIIKMQTTPAQRVA

-760 LKAYLQHQYVPADK
+760 LETYLQHQYVPADK

-812 WRNAINPATGYAQMR
+812 WKNAINPATGYAQMVNGKR
-827 YSDGEWEKN
+827 TLIRSNQE
-836 FDPFKSGANHHY
+836 
-848 VEGNA
+848 
-853 WQLTFFVPQNV
+853 LT
-864 PALTEIIGKE
+864 II
-874 RFIDRLSWGFKAS
+874 
-887 EPWRYNAPG
+887 
-896 DQYWDFPV
+896 
-904 VQGNQQSMHFAFLF
+904 M
-918 NWAGQPWQTQRWSR
+918 
-932 SIIDRY
+932 
-938 YGFDTSNAYLGDED
+938 
-952 QGQMSAW
+952 
-959 LVMAALGLFQTDG
+959 
-972 GCNAEPIY
+972 
-980 ELGSPLFEKI
+980 
-990 KIDLGKHFGRGK
+990 
-1002 QFIIK
+1002 
-1007 ANNPSR
+1007 
-1013 ENKYIQSAKLT
+1013 
-1024 GKKLD
+1024 
-1029 SFKFPA
+1029 
-1035 KELLKGGTLELEMG
+1035 
-1049 NRPNKNWGIK
+1049 

>member
-1 MQKTNSYLESKRP
+1 
-14 KVNMKRIS
+14 MKRIP
-22 LSLLTFLFL
+22 LSLFTFLFL

-182 LNAGVIRKGSNSIAL
+182 LNSGVIRKGSNSIAL

-214 PDNAELSEANKSVY
+214 PDNAELNEVNKSVY

-240 SPAAQPL
+240 SPVAQPL

-254 SGHPLLEVEVDGK
+254 SGHPLLEVKVDGK

-281 EAPMPIVKSPKT
+281 EAPMPVVKSPKT
-293 SHYILSVDG
+293 SHYIISADG

-401 SLVKGDNSY
+401 SLVKDANSY

-415 KASEETKVG
+415 KTSEETKVG

-499 SADADQHYTIY
+499 SADADQNYTIY

-529 LWKKDTMTAH
+529 LWETDTMTAH

-599 NDILNRVRIYSN
+599 NNILNRVRIYSN

-633 DADRRWVDATGNI
+633 DADRRWVDAAGNI

-702 SGMKYIPVMVAEHEI
+702 SGMKYIPVMVGEHEI

-731 DSEKMFR
+731 DAEKMFR

-760 LKAYLQHQYVPADK
+760 LETYLQHQYVPADK

-812 WRNAINPATGYAQMR
+812 WKNAINPATGYAQMR
-827 YSDGEWEKN
+827 YSNGEWEKN

-853 WQLTFFVPQNV
+853 WQLTFFVPQDV
-864 PALTEIIGKE
+864 PALTEIIGKK

-918 NWAGQPWQTQRWSR
+918 NWAGQRNSGAVPLSTA
-932 SIIDRY
+932 I
-938 YGFDTSNAYLGDED
+938 TALTH
-952 QGQMSAW
+952 QMLIW
-959 LVMAALGLFQTDG
+959 ETKTKD
-972 GCNAEPIY
+972 
-980 ELGSPLFEKI
+980 K
-990 KIDLGKHFGRGK
+990 
-1002 QFIIK
+1002 
-1007 ANNPSR
+1007 
-1013 ENKYIQSAKLT
+1013 
-1024 GKKLD
+1024 
-1029 SFKFPA
+1029 
-1035 KELLKGGTLELEMG
+1035 
-1049 NRPNKNWGIK
+1049 

>member
-1 MQKTNSYLESKRP
+1 
-14 KVNMKRIS
+14 MKRIP
-22 LSLLTFLFL
+22 LSLFTFLFL

-104 YTAGIRTHV
+104 HTAGIRTHV

-138 HHELPALFK
+138 HHEFPALFK

-182 LNAGVIRKGSNSIAL
+182 LNSGVIRKGSNSIAL

-214 PDNAELSEANKSVY
+214 PDNAELNEVNKSVY

-240 SPAAQPL
+240 SPVAQPL

-254 SGHPLLEVEVDGK
+254 SGHPLLEVKVDGK

-281 EAPMPIVKSPKT
+281 EAPMPVVKSPKT
-293 SHYILSVDG
+293 SHYIISADG
-302 AILDKGMIRRAPHN
+302 AILDKGMIRRAPLN

-401 SLVKGDNSY
+401 SLVKDANSY

-415 KASEETKVG
+415 KTSEETKVG

-468 EYDYQIVEGSV
+468 EYDYQIVEGSI

-489 FSKQLSKNVW
+489 FSKQLSKM
-499 SADADQHYTIY
+499 YGRRMRIRTI
-510 FVIEFNKD
+510 
-518 IKKFGGWHDHT
+518 
-529 LWKKDTMTAH
+529 
-539 YPQRFGCYAEFDTTD
+539 
-554 HPEVMVRSGIS
+554 
-565 YVDMAGASNNLSN
+565 
-578 EITEPFG
+578 
-585 WNFEAVR
+585 
-592 KHQSDSW
+592 
-599 NDILNRVRIYSN
+599 
-611 DYREKVRFYTN
+611 
-622 LYRAFC
+622 
-628 RNTFS
+628 
-633 DADRRWVDATGNI
+633 
-646 QKLDDPDAVALGCDA
+646 
-661 FWNTFWN
+661 
-668 LNQVWNL
+668 
-675 IAPEWSSRWV
+675 
-685 KSQLA
+685 
-690 MYDANGWLAKGP
+690 
-702 SGMKYIPVMVAEHEI
+702 
-717 PLLVSTYQM
+717 
-726 GIRNY
+726 
-731 DSEKMFR
+731 
-738 AIVKMQTTPAQRVA
+738 
-752 NGFAGNRD
+752 
-760 LKAYLQHQYVPADK
+760 
-774 GRFSNTLEYSY
+774 
-785 DDWTVSQLAKALGK
+785 
-799 EEYYRTFSDRGNW
+799 
-812 WRNAINPATGYAQMR
+812 
-827 YSDGEWEKN
+827 
-836 FDPFKSGANHHY
+836 
-848 VEGNA
+848 
-853 WQLTFFVPQNV
+853 
-864 PALTEIIGKE
+864 
-874 RFIDRLSWGFKAS
+874 
-887 EPWRYNAPG
+887 
-896 DQYWDFPV
+896 
-904 VQGNQQSMHFAFLF
+904 
-918 NWAGQPWQTQRWSR
+918 
-932 SIIDRY
+932 
-938 YGFDTSNAYLGDED
+938 
-952 QGQMSAW
+952 
-959 LVMAALGLFQTDG
+959 
-972 GCNAEPIY
+972 
-980 ELGSPLFEKI
+980 
-990 KIDLGKHFGRGK
+990 
-1002 QFIIK
+1002 QFI
-1007 ANNPSR
+1007 S
-1013 ENKYIQSAKLT
+1013 
-1024 GKKLD
+1024 
-1029 SFKFPA
+1029 
-1035 KELLKGGTLELEMG
+1035 
-1049 NRPNKNWGIK
+1049 

>member
-1 MQKTNSYLESKRP
+1 
-14 KVNMKRIS
+14 MKRVP
-22 LSLLTFLFL
+22 LSLFTFLFL

-138 HHELPALFK
+138 HHEFPALFK

-182 LNAGVIRKGSNSIAL
+182 LNSGVIRKGSNSIAL

-214 PDNAELSEANKSVY
+214 PDNAELNEVNKSVY

-240 SPAAQPL
+240 SPVAQPL

-254 SGHPLLEVEVDGK
+254 SGHPLLEVKVDGK

-281 EAPMPIVKSPKT
+281 EAPMPVVKSPKT
-293 SHYILSVDG
+293 SHYIISADG

-401 SLVKGDNSY
+401 SLVKDANSY

-415 KASEETKVG
+415 KTSEETKVG

-468 EYDYQIVEGSV
+468 EYDYQIVEGSI

-499 SADADQHYTIY
+499 SADADQNYTIY

-529 LWKKDTMTAH
+529 LWETDTMTAS

-554 HPEVMVRSGIS
+554 YPEVMVRSGIS

-599 NDILNRVRIYSN
+599 NNILNRVRIYSN

-633 DADRRWVDATGNI
+633 DADRRWVDAAGNI

-731 DSEKMFR
+731 DAEKMFR

-760 LKAYLQHQYVPADK
+760 LETYLQHQYVPADK

-799 EEYYRTFSDRGNW
+799 EEYYRTFSNRGNW
-812 WRNAINPATGYAQMR
+812 WKNAINPATGYAQMR
-827 YSDGEWEKN
+827 YSNGEWEKN

-864 PALTEIIGKE
+864 PALTVKSSSSTGCHGDSKPVSHGGIMPRETSIG
-874 RFIDRLSWGFKAS
+874 
-887 EPWRYNAPG
+887 
-896 DQYWDFPV
+896 
-904 VQGNQQSMHFAFLF
+904 
-918 NWAGQPWQTQRWSR
+918 T
-932 SIIDRY
+932 
-938 YGFDTSNAYLGDED
+938 
-952 QGQMSAW
+952 
-959 LVMAALGLFQTDG
+959 FQ
-972 GCNAEPIY
+972 
-980 ELGSPLFEKI
+980 
-990 KIDLGKHFGRGK
+990 
-1002 QFIIK
+1002 
-1007 ANNPSR
+1007 
-1013 ENKYIQSAKLT
+1013 
-1024 GKKLD
+1024 
-1029 SFKFPA
+1029 
-1035 KELLKGGTLELEMG
+1035 
-1049 NRPNKNWGIK
+1049 

>member
-1 MQKTNSYLESKRP
+1 
-14 KVNMKRIS
+14 
-22 LSLLTFLFL
+22 
-31 LSGLCAAPTKTVWQ
+31 
-45 IGEKNHSASELALS
+45 
-59 PDKYKEFLANDFG
+59 
-72 WEDRFYII
+72 
-80 GLSSPQKDFPYV
+80 
-92 LPGPADHWGGTS
+92 
-104 YTAGIRTHV
+104 
-113 LNILFGMKEVPETD
+113 MKEVPETD

-182 LNAGVIRKGSNSIAL
+182 LNSGVIRKGSNSIAL

-214 PDNAELSEANKSVY
+214 PDNAELNEVNKSVY

-240 SPAAQPL
+240 SPVAQPL

-254 SGHPLLEVEVDGK
+254 SGHPLLEVKVDGK

-281 EAPMPIVKSPKT
+281 EAPMPVVKSPKT
-293 SHYILSVDG
+293 SHYIISADG

-401 SLVKGDNSY
+401 SLVKDANSY

-415 KASEETKVG
+415 KTSEETKVG

-499 SADADQHYTIY
+499 SADADQNYTIY

-529 LWKKDTMTAH
+529 LWETDTMTAH

-565 YVDMAGASNNLSN
+565 YVDIAGASNNLSN

-599 NDILNRVRIYSN
+599 NNILNRVRIYSN
-611 DYREKVRFYTN
+611 DYREKARFYTN

-633 DADRRWVDATGNI
+633 DADRRWVDAAGNI

-731 DSEKMFR
+731 DAEKMFR
-738 AIVKMQTTPAQRVA
+738 AIIKMQTTPAQRVA

-760 LKAYLQHQYVPADK
+760 LETYLQHQYVPADK

-812 WRNAINPATGYAQMR
+812 WKNAINPATGYAQMR
-827 YSDGEWEKN
+827 YSNGEWEKN

-853 WQLTFFVPQNV
+853 WQLTFFVPQDV

-918 NWAGQPWQTQRWSR
+918 NWAGQPWQTQQWSR

-959 LVMAALGLFQTDG
+959 FVMAALGLFQTDG
-972 GCNAEPIY
+972 GCNAEPVY

-1007 ANNPSR
+1007 ASNTSR
-1013 ENKYIQSAKLT
+1013 ENKYIQSAKLN
-1024 GKKLD
+1024 GKKLN

-1049 NRPNKNWGIK
+1049 DRPNKNWGIK

>member
-1 MQKTNSYLESKRP
+1 
-14 KVNMKRIS
+14 MKRVP
-22 LSLLTFLFL
+22 LSLFTFLFL

-214 PDNAELSEANKSVY
+214 PDNAELNEVNKSVY

-240 SPAAQPL
+240 SPVAQPL

-267 KILEQRLEKGRYIL
+267 RILEQRLEKGRYIL
-281 EAPMPIVKSPKT
+281 EAPMPVVKSPKT
-293 SHYILSVDG
+293 SHYIIFADG

-316 TITLADYIDTR
+316 TITLADYINTR

-353 NQDSGWQSGY
+353 NQDNGWQSGY

-401 SLVKGDNSY
+401 SLVKGTNSY

-415 KASEETKVG
+415 KTSEETKVG

-468 EYDYQIVEGSV
+468 EYDYQIIEGSV
-479 KQTGARRIEG
+479 RRTGARRIEG

-499 SADADQHYTIY
+499 SADADQNYTIY

-518 IKKFGGWHDHT
+518 IKKFGGWNDHA
-529 LWKKDTMTAH
+529 LWEKDTMTVH
-539 YPQRFGCYAEFDTTD
+539 NPQRFGCYAEFDTTD
-554 HPEVMVRSGIS
+554 HPEIMVRSGIS
-565 YVDMAGASNNLSN
+565 YVDIAGASNNLSN

-599 NDILNRVRIYSN
+599 NNILNRVRIYSN
-611 DYREKVRFYTN
+611 DYREKARFYTN

-633 DADRRWVDATGNI
+633 DADRRWVDAAGNI

-731 DSEKMFR
+731 DAEKMFR
-738 AIVKMQTTPAQRVA
+738 AIIKMQTTPAQRVA

-760 LKAYLQHQYVPADK
+760 LETYLQHQYVPADK

-812 WRNAINPATGYAQMR
+812 WKNAINPATGYAQMR
-827 YSDGEWEKN
+827 YSNGEWEKN

-853 WQLTFFVPQNV
+853 WQLTFFVPQDV

-918 NWAGQPWQTQRWSR
+918 NWAGQPWQTQQWSR

-959 LVMAALGLFQTDG
+959 FVMAALGLFQTDG
-972 GCNAEPIY
+972 GCNAEPVY

-1007 ANNPSR
+1007 ASNTSR
-1013 ENKYIQSAKLT
+1013 ENKYIQSAKLN
-1024 GKKLD
+1024 GKKLN

-1049 NRPNKNWGIK
+1049 DRPNKNWGIK

>member
-1 MQKTNSYLESKRP
+1 
-14 KVNMKRIS
+14 MKRIP
-22 LSLLTFLFL
+22 LSLFTFLFL

-182 LNAGVIRKGSNSIAL
+182 LNSGVIRKGSNSIAL

-214 PDNAELSEANKSVY
+214 PDNAELNEVNKSVY

-240 SPAAQPL
+240 SPVAQPL

-254 SGHPLLEVEVDGK
+254 SGHPLLEVKVDGK

-281 EAPMPIVKSPKT
+281 EAPMPVVKSPKT
-293 SHYILSVDG
+293 SHYIISADG

-401 SLVKGDNSY
+401 SLVKDANSY

-415 KASEETKVG
+415 KTSEETKVG

-499 SADADQHYTIY
+499 SADADQNYTIY

-529 LWKKDTMTAH
+529 LWETDTMTAH

-585 WNFEAVR
+585 WNFEAVH

-599 NDILNRVRIYSN
+599 NNILNRVRIYSN

-633 DADRRWVDATGNI
+633 DADRRWVDAAGNI

-702 SGMKYIPVMVAEHEI
+702 SGMKYIPVMVGEHEI

-731 DSEKMFR
+731 DAEKMFR
-738 AIVKMQTTPAQRVA
+738 GNRKDA
-752 NGFAGNRD
+752 NYPSPTCSQWFCRNRD
-760 LKAYLQHQYVPADK
+760 LETYLQHQYVPADK

-799 EEYYRTFSDRGNW
+799 EEYYRTFSNRGNW
-812 WRNAINPATGYAQMR
+812 WKNAINPATGYAQMR
-827 YSDGEWEKN
+827 YSNGEWEKN

-874 RFIDRLSWGFKAS
+874 LFIDRLSWGFKAS

-959 LVMAALGLFQTDG
+959 FVMAALGLFQTDG
-972 GCNAEPIY
+972 GCNAEPVY

-1007 ANNPSR
+1007 ASNTSR
-1013 ENKYIQSAKLT
+1013 ENKYIQSAKLN
-1024 GKKLD
+1024 GKKLN

-1049 NRPNKNWGIK
+1049 DRPNKNWGIK

>member
-1 MQKTNSYLESKRP
+1 
-14 KVNMKRIS
+14 
-22 LSLLTFLFL
+22 
-31 LSGLCAAPTKTVWQ
+31 
-45 IGEKNHSASELALS
+45 
-59 PDKYKEFLANDFG
+59 
-72 WEDRFYII
+72 
-80 GLSSPQKDFPYV
+80 
-92 LPGPADHWGGTS
+92 
-104 YTAGIRTHV
+104 
-113 LNILFGMKEVPETD
+113 MKEVPETD

-182 LNAGVIRKGSNSIAL
+182 LNSGVIRKGSNSIAL

-214 PDNAELSEANKSVY
+214 PDNAELNEVNKSVY

-240 SPAAQPL
+240 SPVAQPL

-254 SGHPLLEVEVDGK
+254 SGHPLLEVKVDGK

-281 EAPMPIVKSPKT
+281 EAPMPVVKSPKT
-293 SHYILSVDG
+293 SHYIISADG

-401 SLVKGDNSY
+401 SLVKDANSY

-415 KASEETKVG
+415 KTSEETKVG

-499 SADADQHYTIY
+499 SADADQNYTIY

-529 LWKKDTMTAH
+529 LWETDTMTAH

-585 WNFEAVR
+585 WNFEAVH

-599 NDILNRVRIYSN
+599 NNILNRVRIYSN

-633 DADRRWVDATGNI
+633 DADRRWVDAAGNI

-731 DSEKMFR
+731 DAEKMFR

-760 LKAYLQHQYVPADK
+760 LETYLQHQYVPADK

-799 EEYYRTFSDRGNW
+799 EEYYRTFSNRGNW
-812 WRNAINPATGYAQMR
+812 WKNAINPATGYAQMR
-827 YSDGEWEKN
+827 YSNGEWEKN

-874 RFIDRLSWGFKAS
+874 LFIDRLSWGFKAS

-959 LVMAALGLFQTDG
+959 FVMAALGLFQTDG
-972 GCNAEPIY
+972 GCNAEPVY

-1007 ANNPSR
+1007 ASNTSR
-1013 ENKYIQSAKLT
+1013 ENKYIQSAKLN
-1024 GKKLD
+1024 GKKLN

-1049 NRPNKNWGIK
+1049 DRPNKNWGIK

>member
-1 MQKTNSYLESKRP
+1 
-14 KVNMKRIS
+14 MKRIP
-22 LSLLTFLFL
+22 LSLFTFLFL

-104 YTAGIRTHV
+104 YTAGKRTHV

-182 LNAGVIRKGSNSIAL
+182 LNSGVIRKGSNSIAL

-214 PDNAELSEANKSVY
+214 PDNAELNEVNKSVY

-240 SPAAQPL
+240 SPVAQPL

-254 SGHPLLEVEVDGK
+254 SGHPLLEVKVDGK

-281 EAPMPIVKSPKT
+281 EAPMPVVKSPKT
-293 SHYILSVDG
+293 SHYIISADG

-401 SLVKGDNSY
+401 SLVKDANSY

-415 KASEETKVG
+415 KTSEETKVG

-499 SADADQHYTIY
+499 SADADQNYTIY

-529 LWKKDTMTAH
+529 LWETDTMTAH

-585 WNFEAVR
+585 WNFEAVH

-599 NDILNRVRIYSN
+599 NNILNRVRIYSN

-633 DADRRWVDATGNI
+633 DADRRWVDAAGNI

-702 SGMKYIPVMVAEHEI
+702 SGMKYIPVMVGEHEI

-731 DSEKMFR
+731 DAEKMFR

-760 LKAYLQHQYVPADK
+760 LETYQQHQYVPADK

-799 EEYYRTFSDRGNW
+799 EEYYRTFSNRGNW
-812 WRNAINPATGYAQMR
+812 WKNAINPDTGYAQMR
-827 YSDGEWEKN
+827 YSN
-836 FDPFKSGANHHY
+836 
-848 VEGNA
+848 
-853 WQLTFFVPQNV
+853 
-864 PALTEIIGKE
+864 
-874 RFIDRLSWGFKAS
+874 
-887 EPWRYNAPG
+887 
-896 DQYWDFPV
+896 
-904 VQGNQQSMHFAFLF
+904 
-918 NWAGQPWQTQRWSR
+918 
-932 SIIDRY
+932 
-938 YGFDTSNAYLGDED
+938 
-952 QGQMSAW
+952 
-959 LVMAALGLFQTDG
+959 
-972 GCNAEPIY
+972 
-980 ELGSPLFEKI
+980 
-990 KIDLGKHFGRGK
+990 
-1002 QFIIK
+1002 
-1007 ANNPSR
+1007 R
-1013 ENKYIQSAKLT
+1013 EC
-1024 GKKLD
+1024 
-1029 SFKFPA
+1029 
-1035 KELLKGGTLELEMG
+1035 
-1049 NRPNKNWGIK
+1049 

>member
-1 MQKTNSYLESKRP
+1 
-14 KVNMKRIS
+14 
-22 LSLLTFLFL
+22 
-31 LSGLCAAPTKTVWQ
+31 
-45 IGEKNHSASELALS
+45 
-59 PDKYKEFLANDFG
+59 
-72 WEDRFYII
+72 
-80 GLSSPQKDFPYV
+80 
-92 LPGPADHWGGTS
+92 
-104 YTAGIRTHV
+104 
-113 LNILFGMKEVPETD
+113 MKEVPETD

-214 PDNAELSEANKSVY
+214 PDNAELNEVNKSVY

-240 SPAAQPL
+240 SPVAQPL

-254 SGHPLLEVEVDGK
+254 SGHPLLGVEVDGK

-281 EAPMPIVKSPKT
+281 EAPMPVVKSPKT
-293 SHYILSVDG
+293 SHYIISADG
-302 AILDKGMIRRAPHN
+302 TILDKGMIRRAPHN

-401 SLVKGDNSY
+401 SLVKGANSY

-415 KASEETKVG
+415 ETSEETKVG

-499 SADADQHYTIY
+499 SADADQNYTIY

-529 LWKKDTMTAH
+529 LWETDTMTAR
-539 YPQRFGCYAEFDTTD
+539 YPHRFGCYAEFDTTD

-599 NDILNRVRIYSN
+599 NNILNRVRIYSN

-633 DADRRWVDATGNI
+633 DADRRWVDAAGNI

-731 DSEKMFR
+731 DAEKMFR

-760 LKAYLQHQYVPADK
+760 LETYLQHQYVPADK

-812 WRNAINPATGYAQMR
+812 WKNAINPATGYAQMR
-827 YSDGEWEKN
+827 YSNGEWEKN

-853 WQLTFFVPQNV
+853 WQLTFFVPQDV
-864 PALTEIIGKE
+864 PALTEFIGKE

-959 LVMAALGLFQTDG
+959 FVMAALGLFQTDG
-972 GCNAEPIY
+972 GCNAEPVY

-1007 ANNPSR
+1007 ASNTSR
-1013 ENKYIQSAKLT
+1013 ENKYIQSAKLN
-1024 GKKLD
+1024 GKKLN

>member
-1 MQKTNSYLESKRP
+1 
-14 KVNMKRIS
+14 MKRIP
-22 LSLLTFLFL
+22 LSLFTFLFL

-138 HHELPALFK
+138 HHEFPALFK

-182 LNAGVIRKGSNSIAL
+182 LNSGVIRKGSNSIAL

-214 PDNAELSEANKSVY
+214 PDNAELNEVNKSVY

-240 SPAAQPL
+240 SPVAQPL

-254 SGHPLLEVEVDGK
+254 SGHPLLEVKVDGK

-281 EAPMPIVKSPKT
+281 EAPMPVVKSPKT
-293 SHYILSVDG
+293 SHYIISADG

-401 SLVKGDNSY
+401 SLVKDANSY

-415 KASEETKVG
+415 KTSEETKVG

-468 EYDYQIVEGSV
+468 EYDYQIVEGSI

-499 SADADQHYTIY
+499 SADADQNYTIY

-529 LWKKDTMTAH
+529 LWETDTMTAS

-578 EITEPFG
+578 EIMEPFG

-599 NDILNRVRIYSN
+599 NNILNRVRIYSN
-611 DYREKVRFYTN
+611 DYREK
-622 LYRAFC
+622 
-628 RNTFS
+628 
-633 DADRRWVDATGNI
+633 
-646 QKLDDPDAVALGCDA
+646 DAVALGCDA

-731 DSEKMFR
+731 DAEKMFR

-760 LKAYLQHQYVPADK
+760 LETYLQHQYVPADK

-799 EEYYRTFSDRGNW
+799 EEYYRTFSNRGNW
-812 WRNAINPATGYAQMR
+812 WKNAINPATGYAQMR
-827 YSDGEWEKN
+827 YSNGEWEKN

-874 RFIDRLSWGFKAS
+874 LFIDRLSWGFKAS

-959 LVMAALGLFQTDG
+959 FVMAALGLFQTDG
-972 GCNAEPIY
+972 GCNAEPVY

-1007 ANNPSR
+1007 ASNTSR
-1013 ENKYIQSAKLT
+1013 ENKYIQSAKLN
-1024 GKKLD
+1024 GKKLN

-1049 NRPNKNWGIK
+1049 DRPNKNWGIK

>member
-1 MQKTNSYLESKRP
+1 
-14 KVNMKRIS
+14 
-22 LSLLTFLFL
+22 
-31 LSGLCAAPTKTVWQ
+31 
-45 IGEKNHSASELALS
+45 
-59 PDKYKEFLANDFG
+59 
-72 WEDRFYII
+72 
-80 GLSSPQKDFPYV
+80 
-92 LPGPADHWGGTS
+92 
-104 YTAGIRTHV
+104 
-113 LNILFGMKEVPETD
+113 MKEVPETD

-138 HHELPALFK
+138 HHEFPALFK

-182 LNAGVIRKGSNSIAL
+182 LNSGVIRKGSNSIAL

-214 PDNAELSEANKSVY
+214 PDNAELNEVNKSVY

-240 SPAAQPL
+240 SPVAQPL

-254 SGHPLLEVEVDGK
+254 SGHPLLEVKVDGK

-281 EAPMPIVKSPKT
+281 EAPMPVVKSPKT
-293 SHYILSVDG
+293 SHYIISADG

-401 SLVKGDNSY
+401 SLVKDANSY

-415 KASEETKVG
+415 KTSEETKVG

-468 EYDYQIVEGSV
+468 EYDYQIVEGSI

-499 SADADQHYTIY
+499 SADADQNYTIY

-529 LWKKDTMTAH
+529 LWETDTMTAS

-578 EITEPFG
+578 EIMEPFG

-599 NDILNRVRIYSN
+599 NNILNRVRIYSN

-633 DADRRWVDATGNI
+633 DADRRWVDAAGNI

-731 DSEKMFR
+731 DAEKMFR

-752 NGFAGNRD
+752 NGVAGNRD
-760 LKAYLQHQYVPADK
+760 LETYLQHQYVPADK

-799 EEYYRTFSDRGNW
+799 EEYYRTFSNRGNW
-812 WRNAINPATGYAQMR
+812 WKNAINPATGYAQMR
-827 YSDGEWEKN
+827 YSNGEWEKN

-874 RFIDRLSWGFKAS
+874 LFIDRLSWGFKAS

-959 LVMAALGLFQTDG
+959 FVMAALGLFQTDG
-972 GCNAEPIY
+972 GCNAEPVY

-1007 ANNPSR
+1007 ASNTSR
-1013 ENKYIQSAKLT
+1013 ENKYIQSAKLN
-1024 GKKLD
+1024 GKKLN

-1049 NRPNKNWGIK
+1049 DRPNKNWGIK

>member
-1 MQKTNSYLESKRP
+1 
-14 KVNMKRIS
+14 MKRIP
-22 LSLLTFLFL
+22 LSLFTFLFL

-182 LNAGVIRKGSNSIAL
+182 LNAGVIGKGSNSIAL

-214 PDNAELSEANKSVY
+214 PDNAELNEVNKSVY

-240 SPAAQPL
+240 SPVAQPL

-281 EAPMPIVKSPKT
+281 EAPMPVVKSPKT
-293 SHYILSVDG
+293 SHYIISADG

-401 SLVKGDNSY
+401 SLVKGANSY

-415 KASEETKVG
+415 KTSEETKVG

-499 SADADQHYTIY
+499 SADADQNYTIY

-529 LWKKDTMTAH
+529 LWETDTMTAR
-539 YPQRFGCYAEFDTTD
+539 YPHRFGCYAEFDTTD

-599 NDILNRVRIYSN
+599 NNILNRVRIYSN

-633 DADRRWVDATGNI
+633 DADRRWVDAAGNI

-731 DSEKMFR
+731 DAEKMFR

-760 LKAYLQHQYVPADK
+760 MEAYLQHQYVPADK

-812 WRNAINPATGYAQMR
+812 WKNAINPATGYAQMR
-827 YSDGEWEKN
+827 YSNGEWEKN

-853 WQLTFFVPQNV
+853 WQLTFFVPQDV
-864 PALTEIIGKE
+864 PALTEFIGKE

-887 EPWRYNAPG
+887 EPWRYNARG

-959 LVMAALGLFQTDG
+959 FVMAALGLFQTDG
-972 GCNAEPIY
+972 GCNAEPVY

-1007 ANNPSR
+1007 ASNTSR
-1013 ENKYIQSAKLT
+1013 ENKYIQSAKLN
-1024 GKKLD
+1024 GKKLN

>member
-1 MQKTNSYLESKRP
+1 
-14 KVNMKRIS
+14 MKRIP
-22 LSLLTFLFL
+22 LSLFTFLFL

-182 LNAGVIRKGSNSIAL
+182 LNSGVIRKGSNSIAL

-214 PDNAELSEANKSVY
+214 PDNAELNEVNKSVY

-240 SPAAQPL
+240 SPVAQPL

-254 SGHPLLEVEVDGK
+254 SGHPLLEVKVDGK

-281 EAPMPIVKSPKT
+281 EAPMPVVKSPKT
-293 SHYILSVDG
+293 SHYIISADG

-401 SLVKGDNSY
+401 SLVKDANSY

-415 KASEETKVG
+415 KTSEETKVG

-499 SADADQHYTIY
+499 SADADQNYTIY

-529 LWKKDTMTAH
+529 LWETDTMTAH

-585 WNFEAVR
+585 WNFEAVH

-599 NDILNRVRIYSN
+599 NNILNRVRIYSN

-633 DADRRWVDATGNI
+633 DADRRWVDAAGNI

-702 SGMKYIPVMVAEHEI
+702 SGMKYIPVMVGEHEI

-731 DSEKMFR
+731 DAEKMFR

-760 LKAYLQHQYVPADK
+760 LETYLQHQYVPADK

-799 EEYYRTFSDRGNW
+799 EEYYRTFSNRGNW
-812 WRNAINPATGYAQMR
+812 WKNAINPATGYAQMR
-827 YSDGEWEKN
+827 YSNGEWEKN

-848 VEGNA
+848 VEETPGN
-853 WQLTFFVPQNV
+853 LLLYLRTFPHSPKLSVKSSSSTGCHGDSKPV
-864 PALTEIIGKE
+864 SHGGIMPRETSIG
-874 RFIDRLSWGFKAS
+874 
-887 EPWRYNAPG
+887 
-896 DQYWDFPV
+896 
-904 VQGNQQSMHFAFLF
+904 
-918 NWAGQPWQTQRWSR
+918 T
-932 SIIDRY
+932 
-938 YGFDTSNAYLGDED
+938 
-952 QGQMSAW
+952 
-959 LVMAALGLFQTDG
+959 FQ
-972 GCNAEPIY
+972 
-980 ELGSPLFEKI
+980 
-990 KIDLGKHFGRGK
+990 
-1002 QFIIK
+1002 
-1007 ANNPSR
+1007 
-1013 ENKYIQSAKLT
+1013 
-1024 GKKLD
+1024 
-1029 SFKFPA
+1029 
-1035 KELLKGGTLELEMG
+1035 
-1049 NRPNKNWGIK
+1049 

>member
-1 MQKTNSYLESKRP
+1 
-14 KVNMKRIS
+14 MKRIP
-22 LSLLTFLFL
+22 LSLFTFLFL

-214 PDNAELSEANKSVY
+214 PDNAELNEVNKSVY

-240 SPAAQPL
+240 SPVAQPL

-254 SGHPLLEVEVDGK
+254 SGHPLLGVEVDGK

-281 EAPMPIVKSPKT
+281 EAPMPVVKSPKT
-293 SHYILSVDG
+293 SHYIISADG
-302 AILDKGMIRRAPHN
+302 TILDKGMIRRAPHN

-401 SLVKGDNSY
+401 SLVKGANSY

-415 KASEETKVG
+415 ETSEETKVG

-499 SADADQHYTIY
+499 SADADQNYTIY

-529 LWKKDTMTAH
+529 LWETDTMTAR
-539 YPQRFGCYAEFDTTD
+539 YPHRFGCYAEFDTTD

-599 NDILNRVRIYSN
+599 NNILNRVRIYSN

-633 DADRRWVDATGNI
+633 DADRRWVDAAGNI

-731 DSEKMFR
+731 DAEKMFR

-760 LKAYLQHQYVPADK
+760 LETYLQHQYVPADK

-812 WRNAINPATGYAQMR
+812 WKNAINPATGYAQMR
-827 YSDGEWEKN
+827 YSNGEWEKN

-853 WQLTFFVPQNV
+853 WQLTFFC
-864 PALTEIIGKE
+864 TSG
-874 RFIDRLSWGFKAS
+874 R
-887 EPWRYNAPG
+887 
-896 DQYWDFPV
+896 
-904 VQGNQQSMHFAFLF
+904 
-918 NWAGQPWQTQRWSR
+918 SR
-932 SIIDRY
+932 TYR
-938 YGFDTSNAYLGDED
+938 
-952 QGQMSAW
+952 
-959 LVMAALGLFQTDG
+959 
-972 GCNAEPIY
+972 IY
-980 ELGSPLFEKI
+980 
-990 KIDLGKHFGRGK
+990 R
-1002 QFIIK
+1002 
-1007 ANNPSR
+1007 
-1013 ENKYIQSAKLT
+1013 
-1024 GKKLD
+1024 
-1029 SFKFPA
+1029 
-1035 KELLKGGTLELEMG
+1035 
-1049 NRPNKNWGIK
+1049 

>member
-1 MQKTNSYLESKRP
+1 
-14 KVNMKRIS
+14 MKRIP
-22 LSLLTFLFL
+22 LSLFTFLFL

-214 PDNAELSEANKSVY
+214 PDNAELNEVNKSVY

-240 SPAAQPL
+240 SPVAQPL

-254 SGHPLLEVEVDGK
+254 SGHPLLGVEVDGK

-281 EAPMPIVKSPKT
+281 EAPMPVVKSPKT
-293 SHYILSVDG
+293 SHYIISADG
-302 AILDKGMIRRAPHN
+302 TILDKGMIRRAPHN

-401 SLVKGDNSY
+401 SLVKGANSY

-415 KASEETKVG
+415 ETSEETKVG

-499 SADADQHYTIY
+499 SADADQNYTIY

-529 LWKKDTMTAH
+529 LWETDTMTAR
-539 YPQRFGCYAEFDTTD
+539 YPHRFGCYAEFDTTD

-599 NDILNRVRIYSN
+599 NNILNRVRIYSN

-633 DADRRWVDATGNI
+633 DADRRWVDAAGNI

-731 DSEKMFR
+731 DAEKMFR

-760 LKAYLQHQYVPADK
+760 LETYLQHQYVPADK

-812 WRNAINPATGYAQMR
+812 WKNAINPATGYAQMR
-827 YSDGEWEKN
+827 YSNGEWEKN

-853 WQLTFFVPQNV
+853 WQLTFLYLRTFPHLPNLSVKN
-864 PALTEIIGKE
+864 ALSTGCHGDSKPVSHGGIMPRETSIG
-874 RFIDRLSWGFKAS
+874 
-887 EPWRYNAPG
+887 
-896 DQYWDFPV
+896 
-904 VQGNQQSMHFAFLF
+904 
-918 NWAGQPWQTQRWSR
+918 T
-932 SIIDRY
+932 
-938 YGFDTSNAYLGDED
+938 
-952 QGQMSAW
+952 
-959 LVMAALGLFQTDG
+959 FQ
-972 GCNAEPIY
+972 
-980 ELGSPLFEKI
+980 
-990 KIDLGKHFGRGK
+990 
-1002 QFIIK
+1002 
-1007 ANNPSR
+1007 
-1013 ENKYIQSAKLT
+1013 
-1024 GKKLD
+1024 
-1029 SFKFPA
+1029 
-1035 KELLKGGTLELEMG
+1035 
-1049 NRPNKNWGIK
+1049 